1 MSQYFDNKDLF
12 LSPNTKQYGSH
23 MVMTNVHK
31 ETKRKYVNIDTRFRD
46 DYSDSQLANYTITL
60 PERITD
66 AKSIY
71 ITNVEIPN
79 VLYNVSAVQ
88 KNSSLV
94 LSKTVNNIT
103 TKYVVTVPDGRYK
116 TITEL
121 HSALN
126 AQLQTIQA
134 LQITQVDNTT
144 TPPTTTTITDISI
157 NLTSSNK
164 SKITSATNTYAIN
177 FAVDASGNV
186 DKSLLKSKL
195 GWILGFRKINY
206 TVNNTTTIIAE
217 ALPDV
222 FGSKYLY
229 LAIDEF
235 SNGNQ
240 RSFISP
246 LPNSF
251 INKNIA
257 ARVSIDSIAF
267 GFNNLITANRAN
279 GAMVSDKRE
288 YTGKIDLQKLNVQLL
303 DEYGN
308 PVSLNGLDFSFCMEV
323 EHE

>member
-31 ETKRKYVNIDTRFRD
+31 ETKKKYVNIDTRFRD
-46 DYSDSQLANYTITL
+46 DYSYSQLANYTITL

-103 TKYVVTVPDGRYK
+103 TKYVITVPDGRYK

-121 HSALN
+121 HSELDAKLRS
-126 AQLQTIQA
+126 
-134 LQITQVDNTT
+134 ITGDSN
-144 TPPTTTTITDISI
+144 IRIS
-157 NLTSSNK
+157 LVSNK
-164 SKITSATNTYAIN
+164 SKITSTTNTYTIN
-177 FAVDASGNV
+177 FAVDTSGNF
-186 DKSLLKSKL
+186 DKSLLNSKL
-195 GWILGFRKINY
+195 GWILGFRNINY
-206 TVNNTTTIIAE
+206 TLNSSGITAE

-222 FGSKYLY
+222 FGSKYLF

-257 ARVSIDSIAF
+257 ARISIDSIAF
-267 GFNNLITANRAN
+267 GFNNLISANRAN
-279 GAMVSDKRE
+279 GTMVSDKRE
-288 YTGKIDLQKLNVQLL
+288 YTGKIDLQKLNVQIL

>member
-12 LSPNTKQYGSH
+12 LTPNTRQYGSH

-46 DYSDSQLANYTITL
+46 DYSYSQLANYTITL

-88 KNSSLV
+88 KNSSFL
-94 LSKTVNNIT
+94 LTNTGNNNEYT
-103 TKYVVTVPDGRYK
+103 VTVPDNRYT
-116 TITEL
+116 TIASL

-126 AQLQTIQA
+126 
-134 LQITQVDNTT
+134 TQFSYID
-144 TPPTTTTITDISI
+144 PSI
-157 NLTSSNK
+157 NVFLDLSNNKTRVK
-164 SKITSATNTYAIN
+164 STRNTYTIN
-177 FAVDASGNV
+177 FAVDNSGNV

-206 TVNNTTTIIAE
+206 TVNTTTTIIAE

-267 GFNNLITANRAN
+267 GYNNLISANRAN
-279 GAMVSDKRE
+279 GTMVSDKRE
-288 YTGKIDLQKLNVQLL
+288 YTGKIDLQKLNVQIL

>member
-31 ETKRKYVNIDTRFRD
+31 ETKKKYVNIDTRFRD
-46 DYSDSQLANYTITL
+46 DYSYSQLANYTITL

-71 ITNVEIPN
+71 ITNVEIPD

-94 LSKTVNNIT
+94 LTKIANNIAT
-103 TKYVVTVPDGRYK
+103 TKYVVTVPDNRYT
-116 TITEL
+116 TIDDL

-126 AQLQTIQA
+126 AKLHS
-134 LQITQVDNTT
+134 ITGDSN
-144 TPPTTTTITDISI
+144 ISI
-157 NLTSSNK
+157 SLNSSNK
-164 SKITSATNTYAIN
+164 SKITSTTNTYTIN
-177 FAVDASGNV
+177 FAVDTSGNF
-186 DKSLLKSKL
+186 DKSLLNSKL
-195 GWILGFRKINY
+195 GWILGFRNITY
-206 TVNNTTTIIAE
+206 TVKSIGITAE

-222 FGSKYLY
+222 LGSKYLY

-235 SNGNQ
+235 SHGNQ

-246 LPNSF
+246 LPKSF

-257 ARVSIDSIAF
+257 ARISVETVAF
-267 GFNNLITANRAN
+267 GFNKLISANRAN
-279 GAMVSDKRE
+279 GTMVSDKRE
-288 YTGKIDLQKLNVQLL
+288 YTGKIDLQKLNVQIL

>member
-31 ETKRKYVNIDTRFRD
+31 ETKKKYVNIDTRFRD
-46 DYSDSQLANYTITL
+46 DYSYSQLANYTITL

-66 AKSIY
+66 AKSIH
-71 ITNVEIPN
+71 ITNVEIPD
-79 VLYNVSAVQ
+79 VLYNMSAVQ

-94 LSKTVNNIT
+94 ITNNSNNN
-103 TKYVVTVPDGRYK
+103 KYTITVPDNRYT
-116 TITEL
+116 TISSL
-121 HSALN
+121 HTALN
-126 AQLQTIQA
+126 AQFSYI
-134 LQITQVDNTT
+134 D
-144 TPPTTTTITDISI
+144 PSI
-157 NLTSSNK
+157 NVFLDLSNNKTRIK
-164 SKITSATNTYAIN
+164 STRNSYTIN
-177 FAVDASGNV
+177 FAVDTSGNF
-186 DKSLLKSKL
+186 DKSLLNSKL
-195 GWILGFRKINY
+195 GWILGFRNISY
-206 TVNNTTTIIAE
+206 TLNSTGIKAE
-217 ALPDV
+217 SLPDL
-222 FGSKYLY
+222 FGTKYLY

-251 INKNIA
+251 INKNIV
-257 ARVSIDSIAF
+257 ARISIDTIAF

-279 GAMVSDKRE
+279 GTMVSDKRE
-288 YTGKIDLQKLNVQLL
+288 YTGKIDLQKLNVQIL